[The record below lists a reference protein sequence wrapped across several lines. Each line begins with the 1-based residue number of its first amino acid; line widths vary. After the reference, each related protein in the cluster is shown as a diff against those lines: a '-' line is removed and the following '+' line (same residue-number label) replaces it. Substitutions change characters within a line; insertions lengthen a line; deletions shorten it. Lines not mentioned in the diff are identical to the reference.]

1 MEVEKIHA
9 IGEYKP
15 KTVTDLTAYIK
26 THSFDVSRQPEEDD
40 TILYLQDIP
49 IGSKENIITITGR
62 SKSRKTVAASA
73 IATSIFNGSYL
84 GFTSDLPEDARILHI
99 DTEQGYKHYYH
110 SVKRI
115 FDDAAIQPPARF
127 TSIHTRDADIP
138 LRLELLGHLV
148 DTIKPM
154 VLIVDGVTDL
164 VYDINSQE
172 ESTKIGELFL
182 SLSST
187 YHMLIIAVI
196 HTTKTTGFMT
206 GAIGTILEK
215 KSETV
220 IKVELVEDNKM
231 ASNISCQFSRN
242 KPFEDFAIEA
252 DDQGKYHIMDEAT
265 VDRGK
270 PKTVPPDDFTEE
282 QHSTLLQQIFGLSE
296 LVAADHL
303 KKRLKSCSL
312 ATLNYQITLKSL
324 PKFIEFYLRSVK
336 IIDNGAG
343 MYAKPIRITPNP
355 QLDLTKKEDDPF

>member
-1 MEVEKIHA
+1 MKPEKIHA
-9 IGEYKP
+9 IGEYTAKP
-15 KTVTDLTAYIK
+15 TNDLDAYIK
-26 THSFDVSRQPEEDD
+26 AHSFDVTREPEEDD

-73 IATSIFNGSYL
+73 IATAIFAGQHL
-84 GFTSDLPEDARILHI
+84 GFSSDLPEDARILHI

-115 FDDAAIQPPARF
+115 FDDAMVQVPTRF

-138 LRLELLGHLV
+138 LRLELLSHMV
-148 DTIKPM
+148 ETIKPT

-182 SLSST
+182 RLSST
-187 YHMLIIAVI
+187 HRMLIIAVI

-220 IKVELVEDNKM
+220 IKVELVEGDAM
-231 ASNISCQFSRN
+231 TSNISCQFSRN
-242 KPFEDFAIEA
+242 KPFKDFAIRA
-252 DDQGKYHIMDEAT
+252 DDQGKYSIS
-265 VDRGK
+265 
-270 PKTVPPDDFTEE
+270 EE
-282 QHSTLLQQIFGLSE
+282 STLDRPGLRIPVLYSVDQHNALIVQIFGISDLIS
-296 LVAADHL
+296 DKHL
-303 KKRLKSCSL
+303 KSKLQSCSKAIL
-312 ATLNYQITLKSL
+312 GDQITGKAI
-324 PKFIEFYLRSVK
+324 KVFIEHYK
-336 IIDNGAG
+336 KDMWIIDNGSG
-343 MYAKPIRITPNP
+343 MYARPLRVTAVN
-355 QLDLTKKEDDPF
+355 QLEIPSASLNDVPF

>member
-1 MEVEKIHA
+1 MKPEKIHA
-9 IGEYKP
+9 IGEYTAKP
-15 KTVTDLTAYIK
+15 TNDLDAYIK
-26 THSFDVSRQPEEDD
+26 AHSFDITREPEEDD

-73 IATSIFNGSYL
+73 IATAIFAGQHL
-84 GFTSDLPEDARILHI
+84 GFSSDLPEDARILHI

-115 FDDAAIQPPARF
+115 FDDADLLVPARF

-138 LRLELLGHLV
+138 LRLELLSHMV
-148 DTIKPM
+148 NTIRPT

-182 SLSST
+182 RLSST
-187 YHMLIIAVI
+187 HRMLIIAVI

-220 IKVELVEDNKM
+220 IKVELVEGDPM
-231 ASNISCQFSRN
+231 TSNISCQFSRN
-242 KPFEDFAIEA
+242 KPFKEFAIRA
-252 DDQGKYHIMDEAT
+252 DDQNHYSIVDEST
-265 VDRGK
+265 LDRDGIRN
-270 PKTVPPDDFTEE
+270 PISYSPD
-282 QHSTLLQQIFGLSE
+282 QHSALIVQIFGASDLIHE
-296 LVAADHL
+296 KHL
-303 KKRLKSCSL
+303 KSKLQSCSKATLGDKITSRMLKS
-312 ATLNYQITLKSL
+312 
-324 PKFIEFYLRSVK
+324 FIEHYKKDLW
-336 IIDNGAG
+336 IIDNGSG
-343 MYAKPIRITPNP
+343 MYARPLGITPTN
-355 QLDLTKKEDDPF
+355 QLEIPPTSLDDMPF